1 MGKFYTRVSGGAHLY
16 WCVRQLLSEVKTRY
30 HVFLV
35 ALLLA
40 SAIPIAKADTNAPL
54 AHDKPTYT
62 AIYPTSASKTNDF
75 SYNSDLFIH
84 HVDSI
89 KYDVGGVFAS
99 TILLG
104 LVDWDWGSS
113 RFKFK
118 SEGYFGKGT
127 INGGM
132 DKLGHA
138 FSASLISD
146 YFIDRIKQSATDN
159 HKAAIT
165 GAILSAG
172 VMSMIEVFDGF
183 SGDHGFSYED
193 MTMNSLGIGFSYLRN
208 TIPGMRELVDFRM
221 EYIPSGNVNGFRPHS
236 DYSGQK
242 YLLAFKASGVDE
254 LADSPLRFLEF
265 HAGFYA
271 RGFTAKEKRR
281 GKRKRQKLYVR
292 IGINLSEILLPKRQ
306 ANEHFAKTWGR
317 FGFEHFQVPYTYVG
331 TDLIH

>member
-1 MGKFYTRVSGGAHLY
+1 M
-16 WCVRQLLSEVKTRY
+16 KTKL
-30 HVFLV
+30 HICLI
-35 ALLLA
+35 AGILA
-40 SAIPIAKADTNAPL
+40 STVATANAETVLPV
-54 AHDKPTYT
+54 AYEKPVSS
-62 AIYPTSASKTNDF
+62 IVYPAGSNETQYQ
-75 SYNSDLFIH
+75 SYSSSLFLH
-84 HVDSI
+84 QVDSI

-104 LVDWDWGSS
+104 LFDWDWGSS
-113 RFKFK
+113 QFKFK

-127 INGGM
+127 FNGGM

-146 YFIDRIKQSATDN
+146 YFIDRIESSSTNTHQ
-159 HKAAIT
+159 AAIT

-172 VMSMIEVFDGF
+172 VMGMIEVFDGF

-193 MTMNSLGIGFSYLRN
+193 ITMNTLGIGFSYLRH

-221 EYIPSGNVNGFRPHS
+221 EYIPSGNVGGFRPHS

-242 YLLAFKASGVDE
+242 YILAFKASGIDE
-254 LADSPLRFLEF
+254 FADSPLRFLEL

-281 GKRKRQKLYVR
+281 GKRKRRKLYAG
-292 IGINLSEILLPKRQ
+292 IGINLSELLLQKRQ
-306 ANEHFAKTWGR
+306 PNEHFAKSWGR
-317 FGFEHFQVPYTYVG
+317 FAFEHFQVPYTYVG
-331 TDLIH
+331 SDLID